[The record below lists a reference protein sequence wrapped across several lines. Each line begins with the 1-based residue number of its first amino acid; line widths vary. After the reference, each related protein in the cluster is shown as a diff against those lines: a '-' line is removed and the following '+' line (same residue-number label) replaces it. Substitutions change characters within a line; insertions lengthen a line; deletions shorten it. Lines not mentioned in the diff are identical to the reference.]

1 MRTNGLV
8 VGSVL
13 EMTENQAKGCQV
25 SGRSP
30 SSHSPVKDKS
40 RKLRRGLPATSLP
53 SCASP
58 GVNRLVSWKAV
69 AEYLHCT
76 IRSVQRWERGEGL
89 PVHRHLHQRGST
101 VYAQPEEL
109 DAWLETR
116 MSLAASH
123 VTAPKLS
130 TGQERLQVL
139 PFVNLGNDAQLNLLC
154 DGLTEEII
162 FQIASLD
169 PDRLGVI
176 SRTTSMNQK
185 TSPKTIPEIGR
196 RLGVTLVMEGCL
208 RSSGSH
214 IRITAQLILVSDQTQ
229 VWNGCFDGEASD
241 PLQFQLK
248 IAKQIV
254 HSLYSRGLLPAA
266 HQTRQLAETPPQQS
280 TEHSPPGDKRMDEF
294 QDKLRMGNSRGSMGS
309 RQEPGRKALLSG
321 FVIFVRST
329 KGSYTQELP
338 GNIPC

>member
-1 MRTNGLV
+1 MRTKALAV
-8 VGSVL
+8 PPVL
-13 EMTENQAKGCQV
+13 EMTENRANGCQV
-25 SGRSP
+25 CGRSP
-30 SSHSPVKDKS
+30 SSHLQIK
-40 RKLRRGLPATSLP
+40 RETRELRRGPAETAQVGSAP
-53 SCASP
+53 AAA
-58 GVNRLVSWKAV
+58 NRLVSWKEV
-69 AEYLHCT
+69 AAYLHCN

-109 DAWLETR
+109 DRWLETR
-116 MSLAASH
+116 VSLEASR

-130 TGQERLQVL
+130 TARARLQVL
-139 PFVNLGNDAQLNLLC
+139 PFVNLGNDPRLNLFC
-154 DGLTEEII
+154 DELTEEII
-162 FQIASLD
+162 SQLASLN
-169 PDRLGVI
+169 PARLGVI

-196 RLGVTLVMEGCL
+196 RLGVTSVMEGCL

-229 VWNGCFDGEASD
+229 VWTECFDGEAPD

-254 HSLYSRGLLPAA
+254 HSLHGRGLLPAA
-266 HQTRQLAETPPQQS
+266 AKPWQFARTPPPPSAEHSQLGDNEIDESQDKQGKQDSQDRTGTRQALVGKAS
-280 TEHSPPGDKRMDEF
+280 L
-294 QDKLRMGNSRGSMGS
+294 LR
-309 RQEPGRKALLSG
+309 
-321 FVIFVRST
+321 FVILLRSP
-329 KGSYTQELP
+329 KGFYTQELA